1 MNDEHWTDVDRYL
14 VGQLVPP
21 DDALTN
27 ALAASDAGGLPPINV
42 APNQGKLLTL
52 LAQMMGAKRIL
63 EIGTLGGYST
73 IWLARSLPSDGV
85 LISLEL
91 EPHHADV
98 ARANLA
104 YAGVDSLVEVL
115 VGPATASLQQL
126 IASGT
131 EPFDFIFIDADK
143 EGYPEYLR
151 LSLGLSR
158 VGTVIVADNVVRDG
172 EVIDANSPDS
182 RVHGVR
188 AFLEQASANDDL
200 DGTAVQT
207 VGSKGYDGFAL
218 LRVTGPS
225 HRSFPT

>member
-1 MNDEHWTDVDRYL
+1 MNEELWTKVDKYL
-14 VGQLVPP
+14 ASQLVSA
-21 DDALTN
+21 DDGLTN
-27 ALAASDAGGLPPINV
+27 ALTASDAAGLPQINV

-52 LAQMMGAKRIL
+52 LAKMMGATRVL

-73 IWLARSLPSDGV
+73 IWLARSLPSNGT

-98 ARANLA
+98 ARANIER
-104 YAGVDSLVEVL
+104 AGLGTLVEIL

-126 IASGT
+126 IDDGT

-143 EGYPEYLR
+143 EGYPKYLA
-151 LSLGLSR
+151 LSLLLSR
-158 VGTVIVADNVVRDG
+158 TGTVIVADNVVRDG
-172 EVIDANSPDS
+172 EVVDADSSDS

-188 AFLEQASANDDL
+188 TFLEQAAANGQL

-218 LRVTGPS
+218 LLVTGTS
-225 HRSFPT
+225 I

>member
-1 MNDEHWTDVDRYL
+1 MNEELWTTVDKYL
-14 VGQLVPP
+14 VAQLAPS
-21 DDALTN
+21 DDALSS
-27 ALAASDAGGLPPINV
+27 ALAASDAAGLPQISV

-52 LAQMMGAKRIL
+52 LAKMMGARRIL

-73 IWLARSLPSDGV
+73 IWLARSLPSNGT

-98 ARANLA
+98 ARSNLER
-104 YAGVDSLVEVL
+104 AGLDTLVEIL
-115 VGPATASLQQL
+115 VGPATASLQGM
-126 IASGT
+126 IDDGT

-143 EGYPEYLR
+143 EGYPEYLT
-151 LSLGLSR
+151 LSQRLSR

-172 EVIDANSPDS
+172 EVVDPDSSDS

-188 AFLEQASANDDL
+188 DFLEQAAASSNL
-200 DGTAVQT
+200 DATAVQT

-218 LRVTGPS
+218 LLVTGTS
-225 HRSFPT
+225 A